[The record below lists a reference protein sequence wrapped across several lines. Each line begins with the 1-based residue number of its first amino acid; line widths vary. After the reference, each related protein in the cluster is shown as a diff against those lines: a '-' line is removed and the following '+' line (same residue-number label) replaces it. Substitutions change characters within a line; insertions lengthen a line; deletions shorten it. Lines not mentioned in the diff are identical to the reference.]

1 MHNACF
7 LFLYYIEC
15 CHFLSSI
22 SKFTKEVKPSPVFF
36 KTHEPRH
43 QLFSIASS
51 KLKAFPSTP
60 AVLLFFLP
68 VCKLCAN
75 RLTRKEV
82 S

>member
-22 SKFTKEVKPSPVFF
+22 SKFTKSNLLLFFF

-60 AVLLFFLP
+60 AVHFFLP

-75 RLTRKEV
+75 RLTRKAV